1 MLPSFLTQAL
11 GQQKLMSI
19 HPLSGLGDNSKGED
33 LNGQKEENG
42 AVKPHVS
49 APPLRYFHL
58 KLKECDSNQ
67 GQVNLHLHIF
77 LQLYKLGNFNI
88 KKNH

>member
-11 GQQKLMSI
+11 GQQKLIRI

-49 APPLRYFHL
+49 APPLRYFYL

-67 GQVNLHLHIF
+67 EQVNLHLHIF
-77 LQLYKLGNFNI
+77 FTSLQIGKF
-88 KKNH
+88 